1 MSNKDIIRGLADNNL
16 NTTAT
21 AKALYMGRRT
31 LYRYIEQIKKSTGLN
46 PLNFWDLI
54 ELMKMCGVM

>member
-16 NTTAT
+16 NTTTT

-31 LYRYIEQIKKSTGLN
+31 IWTYINRIHKLTGLN
-46 PLNFWDLI
+46 PLKFWDLI